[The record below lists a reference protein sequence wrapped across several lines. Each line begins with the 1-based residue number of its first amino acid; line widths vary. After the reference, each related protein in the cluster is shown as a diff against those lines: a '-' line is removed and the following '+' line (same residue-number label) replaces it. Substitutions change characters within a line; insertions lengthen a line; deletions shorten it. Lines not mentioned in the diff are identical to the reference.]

1 MYTSTH
7 NLPNLKKGLF
17 LGGQTR
23 HHVKEQDGTA
33 HQFWSLHSIYAYPFD
48 AELPNLTYVV
58 THMGALFIGG
68 HPGPRR
74 FGATVLLY
82 VGMLELL
89 LCLRLQQLTQKA
101 DVTQGNTCGK
111 GRVFWSQPRLPP
123 PLQISKGNSL
133 SWAIKC
139 TGGRKIMQILSVIWK
154 GVRDR
159 PILTM
164 EH

>member
-1 MYTSTH
+1 MWGRRGVFLEVSHAPTAREAGVSVRYVYTSTQ

-23 HHVKEQDGTA
+23 HHPKEQDGTA

-74 FGATVLLY
+74 FGATALPY
-82 VGMLELL
+82 VG
-89 LCLRLQQLTQKA
+89 A
-101 DVTQGNTCGK
+101 
-111 GRVFWSQPRLPP
+111 S
-123 PLQISKGNSL
+123 SL
-133 SWAIKC
+133 SPPTTIN
-139 TGGRKIMQILSVIWK
+139 TEGR
-154 GVRDR
+154 RNTR
-159 PILTM
+159 
-164 EH
+164 